1 MIRVLV
7 AGLGNMGLS
16 HALAYHRNPGYD
28 IVGLV
33 NRSTVELPEE
43 LQVYPYYADYYEALD
58 SCDAQLVAVCTY
70 SDSHAEYALA
80 AMDAGAHVFVEKPI
94 ATNRAD
100 AEKVVAKAIRSDRK
114 LMVGYILRQH
124 PGWQLLIEKAREL
137 GGPYVFRLNLNQQS
151 SGNTWDTHKNLMQ
164 TTSPIVDCGVHYVDV
179 MCQITNSRA
188 IQVRGMGLRLSE
200 EIKPDMYNYGHFQV
214 LFEDGSIGWYEA
226 GWGPMISETAFFV
239 KDILSPRGSVSIV
252 AAEKGGSD
260 DIDSHSKV
268 GMLRIHHSDTN
279 TEGNFSQVDQLIEIP
294 DEPGHQELCQR
305 EQDFMLKAINENIN
319 LGAHMSDAVQSLC
332 ICLAAD
338 QSIRDGNPVEL
349 QN

>member
-94 ATNRAD
+94 ATNRVD